1 MVEEKDA
8 VSLDA
13 RSVPQ
18 VQQINVLNMEAAND
32 ATRLDAQ
39 SVPKAKQIN
48 VKHMVVVENYATNQD
63 VLLWPTLVAN
73 A

>member
-18 VQQINVLNMEAAND
+18 VQQINAQHTVVAND
-32 ATRLDAQ
+32 AL
-39 SVPKAKQIN
+39 
-48 VKHMVVVENYATNQD
+48 NQD
-63 VLLWPTLVAN
+63 A
-73 A
+73 